1 MLKLQKIVTFYMLIT
16 AGWLLLGGVPAKEDI
31 EITVREKKVENLSTE
46 GLSLVFYLNVAN
58 GSNSAQWLA
67 KYDFRLIVEQT
78 EYFKLETALDAPI
91 KVESKRSIVVS
102 LPVKITYNLLRRA
115 VPGVPGKDK
124 LACFMAGGMTF
135 HDERRREKRVQIA
148 FAGEFPIFRGM
159 AVEFRPI
166 EAKALT
172 IGGADLNFRVVLKN
186 PNGFDFKLDKL
197 SYKLEF
203 GETTV
208 SQGVLGQG
216 TSIAQRGEQ
225 LFSIALL
232 LDFFEIG
239 KDVYDMLE
247 QPPVPVVFSG
257 EVIVEGVWGNFT
269 IPFHTTEKVGVLKT
283 S

>member
-1 MLKLQKIVTFYMLIT
+1 MQKLQKIVTFYMLIT
-16 AGWLLLGGVPAKEDI
+16 AGWLLLRGVPAKEDI

-78 EYFKLETALDAPI
+78 EYFKLETALDTPI

-102 LPVKITYNLLRRA
+102 LPVKITYDLLRRA
-115 VPGVPGKDK
+115 VPGVTGKDK

-135 HDERRREKRVQIA
+135 HDERRREKRIQMA

-172 IGGADLNFRVVLKN
+172 IGGADLSFRFVLKN
-186 PNGFDFKLDKL
+186 PNGFDFKLDTL

-208 SQGVLGQG
+208 SQGILGQG

-239 KDVYDMLE
+239 KDVFDKLE
-247 QPPVPVVFSG
+247 QPSVPVGFSG
-257 EVIVEGVWGNFT
+257 EAIVESVWGNFT
-269 IPFHTTEKVGVLKT
+269 IPFHTAEKVGILKT

>member
-16 AGWLLLGGVPAKEDI
+16 AGWLVLGAVPAKEDI

-102 LPVKITYNLLRRA
+102 LPVKITYDLLRRA

-124 LACFMAGGMTF
+124 LAGFMAGGMTF
-135 HDERRREKRVQIA
+135 HDERRREKRVQMA

-186 PNGFDFKLDKL
+186 PNGFDFKLDTL

-208 SQGVLGQG
+208 SQGLLGQG
-216 TSIAQRGEQ
+216 ASIAQRGEQ

-239 KDVYDMLE
+239 KDVYDRLE

-257 EVIVEGVWGNFT
+257 EAIVESVWGNFT